1 MDNGSPE
8 GLVIDNRK
16 DGLFRVN
23 RRAFTDPHILEWER
37 ERVFAQCWLYAGHE
51 SEIPT
56 PGDFRARRVAGRPVI
71 LVRGTDGQV
80 RVLLNTCSHRGA
92 QVCREKAGTAKTF
105 QCAYHAW
112 TYTNQGE
119 LVGVPGEE
127 AYSEAFER
135 RELGLRSAAR
145 MESYRGFVFV
155 SFNLASAGLV
165 AYLAGAREYLD
176 LVCDQSEQGM
186 EIISGTQLYSMRA
199 NWKLLVENSIDGYH
213 GLPTHKRYFLEF
225 LPDTGVEVQGMRIA
239 GRAKALGH
247 GHAVI
252 ENPEVPFGRPVADW
266 IPAWGAA
273 KKAELEA
280 TYQKLTDR
288 CGAERAYKIAKV
300 SRNLLI
306 FPNLIINDIMAVT
319 VRTFFPLA
327 PDYMEITAWAL
338 APQEESAAD
347 RALRLD
353 NFLTFL
359 GPGGF
364 ATPDDVEMLESCQRG
379 YANVR
384 EVEWSDISRG
394 MQRKEP
400 LATDELQMQV
410 FWRRWHELLT
420 RSQPAQ
426 MRTQRA
432 AAL

>member
-1 MDNGSPE
+1 MENGSPK
-8 GLVIDNRK
+8 GLVIDNHK

-23 RRAFTDPHILEWER
+23 RRAFTDPHILELEK
-37 ERVFAQCWLYAGHE
+37 ERVFEQCWIYTGHE
-51 SEIPT
+51 SEIPNT
-56 PGDFRARRVAGRPVI
+56 GDFRARRVAGRPVI
-71 LVRGTDGQV
+71 LVRGNDGQV

-92 QVCREKAGTAKTF
+92 QVCRERSGNAKTF

-112 TYTNQGE
+112 TYNNQGE
-119 LVGVPGEE
+119 LVGVPGED
-127 AYSEAFER
+127 AYSEAFDR
-135 RELGLRSAAR
+135 RELGLANAPR
-145 MESYRGFVFV
+145 MESYRGFIFV
-155 SFNLASAGLV
+155 SFNSAIEGLV
-165 AYLAGAREYLD
+165 AYLAEAREYLD
-176 LVCDQSEQGM
+176 LVCDQSEKGM

-213 GLPTHKRYFLEF
+213 ALPTHRRYFDF
-225 LPDTGVEVQGMRIA
+225 LVDTGANVQGMRIA
-239 GRAKALGH
+239 GTAKSLGN

-252 ENPEVPFGRPVADW
+252 ENAEVPFGRPVADW
-266 IPAWGAA
+266 IPAWGEA

-280 TYQKLTDR
+280 LYKKLADR
-288 CGAERAYKIAKV
+288 FGAERAYKIAKV

-306 FPNLIINDIMAVT
+306 FPNLIINDIMSIT

-338 APQEESAAD
+338 APQEESPED

-394 MQRKEP
+394 MKRKAP
-400 LATDELQMQV
+400 LASDELQMQV
-410 FWRRWHELLT
+410 FWRRWNELIT
-420 RSQPAQ
+420 RSRPS
-426 MRTQRA
+426 RVREA
-432 AAL
+432 A